1 MDQTKFVNA
10 YIQKLSDTTKN
21 LMLEKIV
28 FETQIAIMTEEIS
41 ELKKHIAELEEKL
54 APQN

>member
-54 APQN
+54 TPQN

>member
-10 YIQKLSDTTKN
+10 YIQKLSDTAKN

-28 FETQIAIMTEEIS
+28 FETQITLMTEEIS
-41 ELKKHIAELEEKL
+41 ELKKHIAALEEKL
-54 APQN
+54 TPQN